1 MLNLVLFLFNNDN
14 DRVDLV
20 VFMLVNSV
28 LLFDVMFISSDSYL
42 FYVSVFSMFVNK
54 FIFIVLYNVNVNIL
68 LDDLIVFVN
77 KFI

>member
-68 LDDLIVFVN
+68 LDDLSVFVN